1 MRKNRLYTAGLS
13 MLLAACATAPAQ
25 SRRPAPASV
34 PRSAPAAFVD
44 VDDAEFRKSLEE
56 AYEQIVART
65 EGSAPVTIVD
75 ADALL
80 SMPVPDHKSV
90 RGAIQYFSTSL
101 RDSIQASL
109 NRSQEYRA
117 EIEEALAVA
126 RLPKGLSYLP
136 VIESAYLPALT
147 SRAGARGVWQFM
159 PDTARE
165 YGMRVDWWVDD
176 RVNPSKSAR
185 AAAAY
190 LGDLYREFNDWPLAL
205 AAYNAGPGRIRR
217 ALRETGAST
226 FWDLLERKA
235 IPKETRGYVP
245 TFYATLMIVSDP
257 PAYGFRLPAQRTDRP
272 DLEEVEVTGPV
283 SAEFLAEVAG
293 VESDLMR
300 SLNPEFRNGILPPG
314 RIVVRLPRANAVS
327 LRSRA
332 NTIHLEDPIVDVT
345 SFTLRRGDTLT
356 KLASTI
362 GVSAKEIMLM
372 NSVERDRFRPG
383 DSLYLPL
390 SKLDLSQRLSGANAP
405 ADQFHKV
412 EPGDTLYSIAR
423 RHGLSVQEILHLND
437 LHQQHVLRPGERLRV
452 RAGTALTSGGM

>member
-1 MRKNRLYTAGLS
+1 MKKNRLYMAVLS
-13 MLLAACATAPAQ
+13 MLLAACVTAPVQ
-25 SRRPAPASV
+25 PRRPAPGSV
-34 PRSAPAAFVD
+34 PGALPAALAD
-44 VDDAEFRKSLEE
+44 VDDVEFRKSLEE
-56 AYEQIVART
+56 AYEQIVARA
-65 EGSAPVTIVD
+65 EGSSPVIIVD

-80 SMPVPDHKSV
+80 SMPVPDHKSI

-117 EIEEALAVA
+117 EIEEALTAA
-126 RLPKGLSYLP
+126 RLPRGLAYLP

-176 RVNPSKSAR
+176 RVNPSKSAK
-185 AAAAY
+185 AAATY

-217 ALRETGAST
+217 ALRETGSST
-226 FWDLLERKA
+226 FWELLERKA

-257 PAYGFRLPAQRTDRP
+257 PAYGFRLPAQRDDRP
-272 DLEEVEVTGPV
+272 ELEEVEVTGPV
-283 SAEFLAEVAG
+283 SADFLAEVAG
-293 VESDLMR
+293 LESSLMR

-314 RIVVRLPRANAVS
+314 RTAVRLPRTNAGS

-345 SFTLRRGDTLT
+345 SFTMRRGDTLT

-362 GVSAKEIMLM
+362 GVSAQEIMLM
-372 NSVERDRFRPG
+372 NSVQRDHFGPG
-383 DSLYLPL
+383 DSLYLPV
-390 SKLDLSQRLSGANAP
+390 SKLELSQCLSSASSP

-412 EPGDTLYSIAR
+412 EPGETLYSIAR
-423 RHGLSVQEILHLND
+423 RNGLSVEDLLNLND
-437 LHQQHVLRPGERLRV
+437 LRQQHVLRPGERLRV